1 MDTNVK
7 YLIFDLSEIDKIDF
21 NQILI
26 TSFDTMR
33 KSLDNTKGI
42 IKWDGVEPEFISSL
56 QTKSII
62 YNIEDI
68 VDIIQTEQWTEPINS
83 MSGTTEQ

>member
-1 MDTNVK
+1 MDTNIK

-42 IKWDGVEPEFISSL
+42 IKWVGDEPSFISSL
-56 QTKSII
+56 NSKSII
-62 YNIEDI
+62 YSNKEMLSLLN
-68 VDIIQTEQWTEPINS
+68 EPEWTPSNS
-83 MSGTTEQ
+83 ISGTTSN